1 LYQLLGQDENDEG
14 MRKIRQPNQRRHSS
28 ESGSVS
34 QQNAVTKL
42 DSNQK
47 KPAQPNQ
54 QLVHYDELNLSKD
67 NKYPAMAIH
76 HMLKVLVDSNLRDH
90 HKVCL
95 DSMQYIIKNQ
105 PDAMPFMPMLI
116 PVLMAMLK

>member
-1 LYQLLGQDENDEG
+1 MHL
-14 MRKIRQPNQRRHSS
+14 S
-28 ESGSVS
+28 ESGTGLQTTIVANKHDS
-34 QQNAVTKL
+34 Q
-42 DSNQK
+42 SQK
-47 KPAQPNQ
+47 KPLKPNQ
-54 QLVHYDELNLSKD
+54 LLVHYDELKLSKE
-67 NKYPAMAIH
+67 NRYPAMAIH

-95 DSMQYIIKNQ
+95 DSIRYIIKNQ